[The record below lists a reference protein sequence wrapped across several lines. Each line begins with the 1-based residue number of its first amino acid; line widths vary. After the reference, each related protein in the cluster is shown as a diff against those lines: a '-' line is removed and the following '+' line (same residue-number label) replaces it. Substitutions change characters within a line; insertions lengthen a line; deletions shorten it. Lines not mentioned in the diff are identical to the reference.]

1 MSFAKGNRKDKTV
14 NMSEECLIYIDPL
27 EDFNEV
33 TRYTFCYKDIVG
45 GQTSARRNPTGT
57 ILGNQAIKQ
66 EANAYIN
73 IKQ

>member
-1 MSFAKGNRKDKTV
+1 MQAKN
-14 NMSEECLIYIDPL
+14 LH
-27 EDFNEV
+27 
-33 TRYTFCYKDIVG
+33 IVG

>member
-1 MSFAKGNRKDKTV
+1 M
-14 NMSEECLIYIDPL
+14 LYISYFLPSL
-27 EDFNEV
+27 AL
-33 TRYTFCYKDIVG
+33 YSVG

-73 IKQ
+73 IK

>member
-1 MSFAKGNRKDKTV
+1 MARTLAYSLPNALYAYV
-14 NMSEECLIYIDPL
+14 
-27 EDFNEV
+27 
-33 TRYTFCYKDIVG
+33 DIVALTIKFSTVG
-45 GQTSARRNPTGT
+45 GQTSARRNPTRT